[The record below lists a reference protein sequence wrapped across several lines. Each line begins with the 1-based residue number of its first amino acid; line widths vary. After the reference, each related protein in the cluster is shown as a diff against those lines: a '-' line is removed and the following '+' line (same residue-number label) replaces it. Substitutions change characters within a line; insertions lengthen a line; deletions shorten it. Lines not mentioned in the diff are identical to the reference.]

1 MSVRVFLSAIVVLI
15 CAFQARAADVQIDQL
30 KDDIYIISVVGEF
43 KEGDDNRFK
52 NLAISTN
59 KAVVF
64 LDSPGG
70 LAGVGMEIGRTIS
83 IKGFSTAVAENTICA
98 SSCGLVWLAG
108 KHRFITPTSKVG
120 FHAVFSDTSGQ
131 QTVSSAGNALVGSY
145 LQQLGLSA
153 NVIVYVT
160 DAAPASMQWLTAADA
175 KQIGLDIDLLA
186 GDAPAQASAPVPFGG
201 DAAASYAPTTVTVTP
216 PVQPQAPLWRI
227 FEHTDLPGYDLPEM
241 PLKLFTV
248 EDCKIEC
255 DGNERCRAF
264 TFNETH
270 NVCFLKGMATEALQ
284 FSGAVSGYK
293 GDAGDIMRVGQDFGP
308 ALDFRTSKNVEI
320 MGKPFAKFSGSSL
333 AACQDQCVITQS
345 CQGFNYYRSGMCV
358 MLNVRKPTRNNLL
371 SVAGARSN

>member
-1 MSVRVFLSAIVVLI
+1 MRIRFFLSVFTILVG
-15 CAFQARAADVQIDQL
+15 AFHARAADIQIETL
-30 KDDIYIISVVGEF
+30 KDDIYVISVVGEF
-43 KEGDDNRFK
+43 QEGDDKRFK
-52 NLAISTN
+52 NVAISTD

-70 LAGVGMEIGRTIS
+70 LASVGMEIGRTIS
-83 IKGFSTAVAENTICA
+83 IKGFSTAVVENTMCA

-131 QTVSSAGNALVGSY
+131 QAVSSAGNALVGSY

-186 GDAPAQASAPVPFGG
+186 ADAPAQASVPVPFGG
-201 DAAASYAPTTVTVTP
+201 DATASYAPTTVTATP
-216 PVQPQAPLWRI
+216 PLLHQRPLWRI
-227 FEHTDLPGYDLPEM
+227 FEHTDLPGYDLPDM
-241 PLKLFTV
+241 PLRLLTV
-248 EDCKIEC
+248 EDCKTEC
-255 DGNERCRAF
+255 DGNDRCRAF
-264 TFNETH
+264 TFNEAH
-270 NVCFLKGMATEALQ
+270 KVCFLKGMATDALQ

-293 GDAGDIMRVGQDFGP
+293 GDAGDISRVGQDFGP
-308 ALDFRTSKNVEI
+308 SLDFRTSKNVEI
-320 MGKPFAKFSGSSL
+320 LGKPFAKFSGSSL
-333 AACQDQCVITQS
+333 AACQDQCILTPT
-345 CQGFNYYRSGMCV
+345 CQGFNYYRNGMCV

-371 SVAGARSN
+371 SAAGARSN